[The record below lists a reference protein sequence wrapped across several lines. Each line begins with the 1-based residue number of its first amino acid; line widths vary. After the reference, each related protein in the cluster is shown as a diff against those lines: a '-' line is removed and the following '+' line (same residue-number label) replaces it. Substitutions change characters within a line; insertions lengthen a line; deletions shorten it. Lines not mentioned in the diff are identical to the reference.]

1 MNKQDITK
9 THWIGHPEKQP
20 KEPLRK
26 RLLTVKEASIY
37 LGRSIPAIRELI
49 WAGKLPIVRP
59 DRRVFLD
66 INDIDK
72 WIEQHKTRYTY

>member
-1 MNKQDITK
+1 MKNQHSPDTQRIAN
-9 THWIGHPEKQP
+9 PQRQP

-49 WAGKLPIVRP
+49 WAGKLPIVKS
-59 DRRVFLD
+59 DRRIFFD